1 MSICRLV
8 IRRNPESRHSA
19 SHDPSSKSRRNTM
32 RLLTFAMLL
41 LPMAATAAAVSTP
54 VRYTLDP
61 DHTYPSFEADHMG
74 LSIWRGKFDHST
86 GTATL
91 DTAGKTGTIDVT
103 VDIASIDFGNPA
115 LDKVML
121 GATAPM
127 CQTQCGTFFVKKY
140 PTARYRAKLTD
151 FVDGAPTKAV
161 GTLTMRGVTKPLTLA
176 IDRFKCVPDFM
187 LKPRLR
193 CGADA
198 LGTFQRDDFGL
209 DGGKSFGMDMKVA
222 LRIQVEALQD
232 K

>member
-1 MSICRLV
+1 
-8 IRRNPESRHSA
+8 
-19 SHDPSSKSRRNTM
+19 M
-32 RLLTFAMLL
+32 RLHKLAMLL
-41 LPMAATAAAVSTP
+41 LLTTTTATAAPAP
-54 VRYTLDP
+54 VHYTLDP

-91 DTAGKTGTIDVT
+91 DTVGKTGSVDVT

-115 LDKVML
+115 LNKVML
-121 GATAPM
+121 GASAPM
-127 CQTQCGTFFVKKY
+127 CQTQCGMFDVAKY
-140 PTARYRAKLTD
+140 PTAHYRGKLTD

-176 IDRFKCVPDFM
+176 IDRFKCIPDFM

-198 LGTFQRDDFGL
+198 LGTFQRDQFGL
-209 DGGKSFGMDMKVA
+209 DGGKSFGMDMKVT
-222 LRIQVEALQD
+222 LRIQVEAVQD
-232 K
+232 Q

>member
-1 MSICRLV
+1 
-8 IRRNPESRHSA
+8 
-19 SHDPSSKSRRNTM
+19 M
-32 RLLTFAMLL
+32 RLLTLSLPMLL
-41 LPMAATAAAVSTP
+41 AATTAIAAPTP
-54 VRYTLDP
+54 VHYTLDP

-91 DTAGKTGTIDVT
+91 DTAGKTGAIDVT

-115 LDKVML
+115 LNKVML
-121 GATAPM
+121 GAKAPM
-127 CQTQCGTFFVKKY
+127 CQTECGTFFAEKY
-140 PTARYRAKLTD
+140 PTAHYRGKLTD
-151 FVDGAPTKAV
+151 FVDGAPTKAI
-161 GTLTMRGVTKPLTLA
+161 GTLTMRGVTRPLTLT

-198 LGTFQRDDFGL
+198 LGTFERDEFGL
-209 DGGKSFGMDMKVA
+209 DGGKSFGMDMKVT
-222 LRIQVEALQD
+222 LRIQVEAVQD

>member
-1 MSICRLV
+1 
-8 IRRNPESRHSA
+8 
-19 SHDPSSKSRRNTM
+19 M
-32 RLLTFAMLL
+32 RLPTLTLL
-41 LPMAATAAAVSTP
+41 LAAIPAMAAATP
-54 VRYTLDP
+54 LHFTLDP

-91 DTAGKTGTIDVT
+91 DAAARTGTVDVT

-121 GATAPM
+121 GARAPM
-127 CQTQCGTFFVKKY
+127 CQTECGTFFAEKY
-140 PTARYRAKLTD
+140 PTARYRGRLAD
-151 FVDGAPTKAV
+151 FVDGAPTKAI
-161 GTLTMRGVTKPLTLA
+161 GTLTMRGVSRPLTLA

-198 LGTFQRDDFGL
+198 LGTFRRDAFGL
-209 DGGKSFGMDMKVA
+209 DGGKSFGMDMKVT
-222 LRIQVEALQD
+222 LRIQVEAVQD

>member
-1 MSICRLV
+1 LL
-8 IRRNPESRHSA
+8 
-19 SHDPSSKSRRNTM
+19 
-32 RLLTFAMLL
+32 LLTATK
-41 LPMAATAAAVSTP
+41 ATAAPTSVH
-54 VRYTLDP
+54 YTLDP

-91 DTAGKTGTIDVT
+91 DTAGQTGTVDVT
-103 VDIASIDFGNPA
+103 VDIASIDFGNRA

-127 CQTQCGTFFVKKY
+127 CQTQCGTFFAKKY
-140 PTARYRAKLTD
+140 PTAHYRGKLTD
-151 FVDGAPTKAV
+151 FIGGAPTKAV
-161 GTLTMRGVTKPLTLA
+161 GMLTMRGVTRPLTLT

-187 LKPRLR
+187 AKPRLR

-198 LGTFQRDDFGL
+198 SGTFRRDEFGL
-209 DGGKSFGMDMKVA
+209 DGGKSFGMDMNVT
-222 LRIQVEALQD
+222 LRIQVEAVQD

>member
-1 MSICRLV
+1 
-8 IRRNPESRHSA
+8 
-19 SHDPSSKSRRNTM
+19 M
-32 RLLTFAMLL
+32 RPHKLPLLLLLT
-41 LPMAATAAAVSTP
+41 ATAANAAPKP
-54 VRYTLDP
+54 VHFTLDP

-91 DTAGKTGTIDVT
+91 DAAGKTGRVDVT

-115 LDKVML
+115 LNKVML

-127 CQTQCGTFFVKKY
+127 CQTQCGMFNVAKY
-140 PTARYRAKLTD
+140 PTAHYRGRLTD
-151 FVDGAPTKAV
+151 FVDGAPTKAI
-161 GTLTMRGVTKPLTLA
+161 GTLTMRGVTKPLTLT
-176 IDRFKCVPDFM
+176 IDRFKCIPDFM

-198 LGTFQRDDFGL
+198 LGTFQRDQFGL
-209 DGGKSFGMDMKVA
+209 DGGKSFGMDMKVT
-222 LRIQVEALQD
+222 LRIQVEAVQD

>member
-1 MSICRLV
+1 
-8 IRRNPESRHSA
+8 
-19 SHDPSSKSRRNTM
+19 M
-32 RLLTFAMLL
+32 RLHKLAMLL
-41 LPMAATAAAVSTP
+41 LLTTTTATAAPAP
-54 VRYTLDP
+54 VHYTLDP

-91 DTAGKTGTIDVT
+91 DTVGKTGSVDVT

-115 LDKVML
+115 LNKVML
-121 GATAPM
+121 GASAPM
-127 CQTQCGTFFVKKY
+127 CQTQCDMFDVAKY
-140 PTARYRAKLTD
+140 PTAHYRGKLTD

-176 IDRFKCVPDFM
+176 IDRFKCIPDFM

-198 LGTFQRDDFGL
+198 LGTFQRDQFGL
-209 DGGKSFGMDMKVA
+209 DGGKSFGMDMKVT
-222 LRIQVEALQD
+222 LRIQVEAVQD
-232 K
+232 Q

>member
-1 MSICRLV
+1 
-8 IRRNPESRHSA
+8 
-19 SHDPSSKSRRNTM
+19 M
-32 RLLTFAMLL
+32 RLPTPTLALL
-41 LPMAATAAAVSTP
+41 LAAVPAMAAATP
-54 VRYTLDP
+54 LHFTLDP

-91 DTAGKTGTIDVT
+91 DAAARTGTVDVT

-121 GATAPM
+121 GAKAPM
-127 CQTQCGTFFVKKY
+127 CQSECGTFFVEKY
-140 PTARYRAKLTD
+140 PTARYRGRLAD
-151 FVDGAPTKAV
+151 FVDGAPTKAI
-161 GTLTMRGVTKPLTLA
+161 GTLTMHGVTRPLTLA
-176 IDRFKCVPDFM
+176 IDRFKCLPDFM

-198 LGTFQRDDFGL
+198 LGTFQRDAFGL
-209 DGGKSFGMDMKVA
+209 DGGKSFGMDMKVT
-222 LRIQVEALQD
+222 LRIQVEAVQD